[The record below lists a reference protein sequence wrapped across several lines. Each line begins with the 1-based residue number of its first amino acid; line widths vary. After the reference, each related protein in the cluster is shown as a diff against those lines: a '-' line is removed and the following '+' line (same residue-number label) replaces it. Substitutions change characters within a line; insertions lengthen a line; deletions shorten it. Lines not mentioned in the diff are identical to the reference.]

1 MADRLDGVG
10 EAGRT
15 GTGIRGIIAVIV
27 RTSTY
32 RGDMATSDPSL
43 DPARVP
49 GRIAAPPPS
58 SPDGA
63 VAGPLVGATTENA
76 VLSRILPLFQQGAA
90 ALLGPGDD
98 AAIVA
103 SPDGRTVISMDTLVE
118 DHDFRLVRPNGFRT
132 TGYDVG
138 WKSAAQNL
146 SDINA
151 MGGSA
156 TSLVVSLTLPPQTPV
171 DWVEDCARG
180 LAAAIRGLGAAGC
193 SVVGGDL
200 GAGAQL
206 VITAAVTGTLGGR
219 APVLRSGARPGH
231 LVAVTGMLGRAAAG
245 LAILEDGRPVQDFG
259 PLGEV
264 FVAAQLRP
272 LPPLTA
278 GPAAADAGASAMLDI
293 SDGLVRDAGR
303 IATAS
308 GVHLDLDPEALLD
321 HADPLRPVA
330 RLLGVDPMEWVLGG
344 GEDHGL
350 LATFP
355 QDVLLPPGFTA
366 VGSVRPGSPLV
377 TLASQAT
384 ALRGWDHFA
393 H

>member
-1 MADRLDGVG
+1 MAN
-10 EAGRT
+10 
-15 GTGIRGIIAVIV
+15 
-27 RTSTY
+27 
-32 RGDMATSDPSL
+32 SDPM
-43 DPARVP
+43 PHPHAQT
-49 GRIAAPPPS
+49 
-58 SPDGA
+58 
-63 VAGPLVGATTENA
+63 AGMLVGDVTES
-76 VLSRILPLFQQGAA
+76 VLLSKILPLLDQGGG

-118 DHDFRLVRPNGFRT
+118 DHDFRLLRPNGFHT

-180 LAAAIRGLGAAGC
+180 LAAAIRDLGAAGC
-193 SVVGGDL
+193 AVVGGDL

-219 APVLRSGARPGH
+219 PPVLRSGAQEGDV
-231 LVAVTGMLGRAAAG
+231 VAVAGTLGRAAAG
-245 LAILEDGRPVQDFG
+245 LAILEDGRPVGEFG
-259 PLGEV
+259 PLGEEL
-264 FVAAQLRP
+264 VAAQLRP
-272 LPPLTA
+272 CPPLAA
-278 GPAAADAGASAMLDI
+278 GPAAAAAGARAMLDI

-308 GVHLDLDPEALLD
+308 GAGLDLDPEV
-321 HADPLRPVA
+321 LREYAA
-330 RLLGVDPMEWVLGG
+330 RLAPAAEQLGEDPMDWVLGG

-350 LATFP
+350 LAAFP
-355 QDVLLPPGFTA
+355 RNALLPPGFTA
-366 VGSVRPGSPLV
+366 VGSMVSGKPLV
-377 TLASQAT
+377 TLASRPT